1 MSVSMR
7 TANMSIY
14 PQVYRKDDRVYC
26 STELS
31 QPVTFNCE
39 FSPDGGHNPK
49 HLQTL
54 FEQCADN
61 GQEVEIVYNTK
72 KGRFGEVFVIYD
84 LKPVNK
90 PVNKPAV

>member
-1 MSVSMR
+1 
-7 TANMSIY
+7 MSIY
-14 PQVYRKDDRVYC
+14 PQVYRKEDKVYC

-49 HLQTL
+49 QLQAF

>member
-14 PQVYRKDDRVYC
+14 PQVYRKDNKVYC

-61 GQEVEIVYNTK
+61 GQEVDIVYNTK

-90 PVNKPAV
+90 PVTKPAV